1 MNACKL
7 RTWSTRLDGSAVPF
21 LCWRPGR
28 ILESH
33 WSSVHVRRPWKQGSK
48 VTEGSLM
55 PWPSRSKS
63 GPVKAAGLSF
73 KLLHMWATVRGAVHS
88 EGEFPRLSVNPSK
101 KYPVSLVERHVFSLI
116 PDPIWLTA
124 KISHY
129 TLLRALSTL
138 FLCTVA
144 TSFFWILIITP
155 WVCGALIWNIGG
167 FREMIQWLTV
177 LITKPDN
184 LS

>member
-1 MNACKL
+1 MKAGL
-7 RTWSTRLDGSAVPF
+7 QGH
-21 LCWRPGR
+21 WR
-28 ILESH
+28 ITDTLTIKEQK
-33 WSSVHVRRPWKQGSK
+33 WSS
-48 VTEGSLM
+48 EGSRAFLQTSSHLGHCQRCC
-55 PWPSRSKS
+55 PLWGR
-63 GPVKAAGLSF
+63 
-73 KLLHMWATVRGAVHS
+73 
-88 EGEFPRLSVNPSK
+88 FPRLLVNPSK
-101 KYPVSLVERHVFSLI
+101 KYPVSLVQRRVFSLI
-116 PDPIWLTA
+116 PDPILLTA

-138 FLCTVA
+138 FLCIVA

-167 FREMIQWLTV
+167 FREMVQWLTV